1 MPELP
6 GHFLAIARLSGLLV
20 CESRY
25 RTTRIFSTSS
35 RLPIPHHRLPSGRH
49 RQLTN
54 TLPPPNAHFYQDV
67 AMRPFELFA
76 VVVLIAADAGD
87 DAAKKDLE
95 KFQGN
100 WQLISAER
108 DGKKTPDED
117 AKKITLT
124 IQGNK
129 FVLRKDGVIISEGT
143 MTLDP
148 TKKPKEIDET
158 ITTGPNKG
166 KEFSAI
172 YEIDDEHHKICF
184 AAAGK
189 ARPTV
194 FSSLAGSGQLL
205 QVWQRE
211 KK

>member
-1 MPELP
+1 MRIYGL
-6 GHFLAIARLSGLLV
+6 IASVLG
-20 CESRY
+20 
-25 RTTRIFSTSS
+25 
-35 RLPIPHHRLPSGRH
+35 
-49 RQLTN
+49 
-54 TLPPPNAHFYQDV
+54 
-67 AMRPFELFA
+67 
-76 VVVLIAADAGD
+76 VLIAADAGD

-100 WQLISAER
+100 WNLISAER
-108 DGKKTPDED
+108 DGKKTSQED
-117 AKKITLT
+117 AKKITLA
-124 IQGNK
+124 IQRNK
-129 FVLRKDGVIISEGT
+129 FILRKDAVIISEGT
-143 MTLDP
+143 MTLDA

-166 KEFSAI
+166 KVFSAI

-189 ARPTV
+189 ERPLA

-205 QVWQRE
+205 QVWKRE

>member
-1 MPELP
+1 MRS
-6 GHFLAIARLSGLLV
+6 FGL
-20 CESRY
+20 
-25 RTTRIFSTSS
+25 I
-35 RLPIPHHRLPSGRH
+35 
-49 RQLTN
+49 
-54 TLPPPNAHFYQDV
+54 
-67 AMRPFELFA
+67 A
-76 VVVLIAADAGD
+76 VVVLVAADARD

-108 DGKKTPDED
+108 DGKKTPQED

-129 FVLRKDGVIISEGT
+129 FVLRKDAVIISEGT
-143 MTLDP
+143 MTLVS
-148 TKKPKEIDET
+148 TKKPKAIDET

-166 KEFSAI
+166 KAFSAI

-189 ARPTV
+189 ERPTA
-194 FSSLAGSGQLL
+194 FSSLPGSGNLL
-205 QVWQRE
+205 QVWKRE

>member
-1 MPELP
+1 MRS
-6 GHFLAIARLSGLLV
+6 FGL
-20 CESRY
+20 
-25 RTTRIFSTSS
+25 I
-35 RLPIPHHRLPSGRH
+35 
-49 RQLTN
+49 
-54 TLPPPNAHFYQDV
+54 
-67 AMRPFELFA
+67 A
-76 VVVLIAADAGD
+76 VVVLVAADAGE

-100 WQLISAER
+100 WQLISMER
-108 DGKKTPDED
+108 DGKKTPQED

-129 FVLRKDGVIISEGT
+129 FVLRKDGEVISEGT

-166 KEFSAI
+166 KVFSAI
-172 YEIDDEHHKICF
+172 YEIDDERHRICF

-189 ARPTV
+189 ERPTA
-194 FSSLAGSGQLL
+194 FSSSSGQLL
-205 QVWQRE
+205 QVWKRARNE
-211 KK
+211 

>member
-1 MPELP
+1 MRS
-6 GHFLAIARLSGLLV
+6 FGL
-20 CESRY
+20 
-25 RTTRIFSTSS
+25 I
-35 RLPIPHHRLPSGRH
+35 
-49 RQLTN
+49 
-54 TLPPPNAHFYQDV
+54 
-67 AMRPFELFA
+67 A
-76 VVVLIAADAGD
+76 VVVLVAADAGD

-108 DGKKTPDED
+108 DGKTTPQED

-129 FVLRKDGVIISEGT
+129 FVLRKDAVIISEGK

-166 KEFSAI
+166 EVFGRN
-172 YEIDDEHHKICF
+172 HRC
-184 AAAGK
+184 
-189 ARPTV
+189 ARLP
-194 FSSLAGSGQLL
+194 S
-205 QVWQRE
+205 
-211 KK
+211 

>member
-1 MPELP
+1 MRSL
-6 GHFLAIARLSGLLV
+6 GLL
-20 CESRY
+20 
-25 RTTRIFSTSS
+25 T
-35 RLPIPHHRLPSGRH
+35 
-49 RQLTN
+49 
-54 TLPPPNAHFYQDV
+54 
-67 AMRPFELFA
+67 
-76 VVVLIAADAGD
+76 VVVLIAADTRD
-87 DAAKKDLE
+87 DAAKKDLK

-124 IQGNK
+124 IQGDK
-129 FVLRKDGVIISEGT
+129 FVLRKDAVVLSEGT

-148 TKKPKEIDET
+148 TKKLKEIDET

-166 KEFSAI
+166 KVFSAI

-189 ARPTV
+189 ERPTE
-194 FSSLAGSGQLL
+194 FSTSSGQLL
-205 QVWQRE
+205 QVWKRE